1 MQVSGFV
8 SSLPAGSGACA
19 FADYGRGM
27 VNGERSGGPS
37 VARRRLAQLGWLA
50 VAFAAALG
58 ALSLVGRWLP
68 VEPLA
73 FITLGVL
80 AAVLWTRPDP
90 GQIRDGWQTVVFLVL
105 MTLGIG
111 LVFGGILSDS
121 DQTGVR
127 VGGSILGALLI
138 AGAYATAIV
147 GIQRRRR
154 RAAAAGDVSA
164 RTEA

>member
-1 MQVSGFV
+1 MT
-8 SSLPAGSGACA
+8 
-19 FADYGRGM
+19 
-27 VNGERSGGPS
+27 NGERSIGPS

-80 AAVLWTRPDP
+80 AAVLWTRADP
-90 GQIRDGWQTVVFLVL
+90 GQIRDGWQAVVFLVL

-111 LVFGGILSDS
+111 LLLGGILSDS
-121 DQTGVR
+121 DQTGAR
-127 VGGSILGALLI
+127 VGGSVLGALLI
-138 AGAYATAIV
+138 AGAYATAFFV
-147 GIQRRRR
+147 QRHRR
-154 RAAAAGDVSA
+154 RARAAVDDASA